1 MNPLRHLRNRKVLAV
16 VGFVAFLLV
25 VALWPESVPVDLAP
39 VETGPLLVTVEEEGE
54 TRVRDRFVVSAPV
67 AGQVLRIALEPGDPV
82 REDETV
88 LATFLP
94 AAPVLLDTRS
104 RAEAEAAVAAARA
117 TLGGA
122 ERGAEAGRGRP
133 RPRPLRAGAPPGAV
147 RAEDRV
153 AAGPRR
159 GGDRGPGRRR
169 RPSEAPSSPWPAP
182 STSWRWPGRA
192 SSRPPAGPGR
202 GQPIEIRSPI
212 DGVVFKR
219 YRWSEAVV
227 QAGEPLLELGDPR
240 RLEIVSDLLS
250 TDAVRVNPGDPV
262 LIEQWGGDETL
273 RGTVRLV
280 EPSGFMKI
288 SALGVEEQRVNVVV
302 DFEDPVEAWE
312 KLGDGYRV
320 EVRVVIWQG
329 EDVLKVP
336 TSSLFRKGDGWA
348 VFALDSG
355 RARLVPVELG
365 RRNGLE
371 AQVVSGLEAGQEV
384 VVHPSDSLEDG
395 ARVAELR
402 EHRRGSAGSGPVLL
416 RRGKLDGAMQ

>member
-16 VGFVAFLLV
+16 LAFVAFLLV
-25 VALWPESVPVDLAP
+25 MALWPSAVPVDLAP
-39 VETGPLLVTVEEEGE
+39 VESGTLLVTVEEEGE
-54 TRVRDRFVVSAPV
+54 TRVRDRFLVSAPV

-82 REDETV
+82 REDETL

-94 AAPVLLDTRS
+94 ATPHLLDARS

-117 TLGGA
+117 TLGGSRA
-122 ERGAEAGRGRP
+122 EEKRAEAALTLARSELERHRELFGQRIVSQQAKDAAETEA
-133 RPRPLRAGAPPGAV
+133 RAAQEAL
-147 RAEDRV
+147 RV
-153 AAGPRR
+153 AEFAMASAEHQLEMAQARLLQAT
-159 GGDRGPGRRR
+159 GG
-169 RPSEAPSSPWPAP
+169 A
-182 STSWRWPGRA
+182 RA
-192 SSRPPAGPGR
+192 

-227 QAGEPLLELGDPR
+227 PAGEPLLELGDPR
-240 RLEIVSDLLS
+240 QLEIVSDLLS
-250 TDAVRVNPGDPV
+250 TDAVRVDMGDPV

-288 SALGVEEQRVNVVV
+288 SALGVEEQRVNVIV
-302 DFEDPVEAWE
+302 DFEDPVDAWE

-320 EVRVVIWQG
+320 EVRVVIWEG
-329 EDVLKVP
+329 DDVVKVP
-336 TSSLFRKGDGWA
+336 TSSLFRKGDDWA

-355 RARLVPVELG
+355 RARLVAIELG

-384 VVHPSDSLEDG
+384 VVHPSDTLEDG
-395 ARVAELR
+395 ARVVAR
-402 EHRRGSAGSGPVLL
+402 AS
-416 RRGKLDGAMQ
+416 

>member
-16 VGFVAFLLV
+16 LAFVAFLLV
-25 VALWPESVPVDLAP
+25 MALWPSAVPVDLAL
-39 VETGPLLVTVEEEGE
+39 VESGTLLVTVEEEGE
-54 TRVRDRFVVSAPV
+54 TRVRDRFLVSAPV

-82 REDETV
+82 REDETL

-94 AAPVLLDTRS
+94 AAPHLLDARS

-117 TLGGA
+117 TMGGSSAEEKRAEAALTLARSELERHRELFGQRIVSQQALDAAVTEAQAAEEGLRAAQFAKASAEHQLEMAQARLLQATGGA
-122 ERGAEAGRGRP
+122 
-133 RPRPLRAGAPPGAV
+133 RA
-147 RAEDRV
+147 
-153 AAGPRR
+153 
-159 GGDRGPGRRR
+159 
-169 RPSEAPSSPWPAP
+169 
-182 STSWRWPGRA
+182 
-192 SSRPPAGPGR
+192 

-227 QAGEPLLELGDPR
+227 PAGEPLLELGDPR
-240 RLEIVSDLLS
+240 QLEIVSDLLS
-250 TDAVRVNPGDPV
+250 TDAVRVDPGDPV

-288 SALGVEEQRVNVVV
+288 SALGVEEQRVNVIV
-302 DFEDPVEAWE
+302 DFEDPVDAWE

-320 EVRVVIWQG
+320 EVRVVIWEG
-329 EDVLKVP
+329 DDVVKVP
-336 TSSLFRKGDGWA
+336 TSSLFRKGDDWA

-355 RARLVPVELG
+355 RARLVPIELG

-384 VVHPSDSLEDG
+384 VVHPSDTLEDG
-395 ARVAELR
+395 ARVVAR
-402 EHRRGSAGSGPVLL
+402 TS
-416 RRGKLDGAMQ
+416 

>member
-16 VGFVAFLLV
+16 LGFVAFLLV
-25 VALWPESVPVDLAP
+25 MALWPESVPVDLAR
-39 VETGPLLVTVEEEGE
+39 VEQGTLLVTVEEEGE
-54 TRVRDRFVVSAPV
+54 TRVRDRFLVSAPV

-94 AAPVLLDTRS
+94 AAPHLLDART

-122 ERGAEAGRGRP
+122 RAEEQRAEAALTLARSELERHRELFQQKIVSRQALDAAETAARAAGEA
-133 RPRPLRAGAPPGAV
+133 LRAAEFAMASAEHQLEMARAGLMQATGGA
-147 RAEDRV
+147 RAGE
-153 AAGPRR
+153 
-159 GGDRGPGRRR
+159 
-169 RPSEAPSSPWPAP
+169 
-182 STSWRWPGRA
+182 
-192 SSRPPAGPGR
+192 
-202 GQPIEIRSPI
+202 PIEIRSPI

-227 QAGEPLLELGDPR
+227 PAGEPLLELGDPR
-240 RLEIVSDLLS
+240 QLEIVSDLLS
-250 TDAVRVNPGDPV
+250 TDAVRVSRGDPV

-273 RGTVRLV
+273 RGRVRLV

-288 SALGVEEQRVNVVV
+288 SALGVEEQRVNVIV

-320 EVRVVIWQG
+320 EVRVVVWEG

-336 TSSLFRKGDGWA
+336 TSSLFRKGEGWA
-348 VFALDSG
+348 VFALDAG
-355 RARLVPVELG
+355 RARLIPIELG

-384 VVHPSDSLEDG
+384 VVHPSDTLED
-395 ARVAELR
+395 AAWVVPRA
-402 EHRRGSAGSGPVLL
+402 S
-416 RRGKLDGAMQ
+416 